1 MDNDNGYDDIEEDDI
16 EEVEVENTP
25 SSGGSNRSI
34 RENIDNA
41 KKRVQKIRDSGN
53 EKVNKVIDT
62 AKNSKA
68 GQTVQAANDKINS
81 AKDKMAD
88 LEKKLAESA
97 KNTRAGRTIGAAN
110 DKVNAVKNKAYDAGN
125 KAMEAAK
132 NTKVGQ
138 GVQAAS
144 NAIGA
149 AQDKIVSGATK
160 AASQTAGKVAAKVG
174 ATSAVKAA
182 AAAVPYVNLALFALE
197 AAKALKNAVNKVRS
211 KLTGKSEEE
220 LKEERK
226 KKRRIILLI
235 IGILLFVEMS
245 QFAESET
252 VVTDIDDLITRREN
266 RYGNSSELAI
276 QREDGQTYKPLLLFS
291 NNEYQEM
298 VYTDYPDDM
307 CYVTMLKE
315 LYAGDVNSILLANPS
330 DFSDGNQSEENR
342 YQVSG
347 KNAKKYFMAEMS
359 NFNKVEWYR
368 FTNENAYNYLN
379 SVQNFTSEA
388 DMAARDVKPILTRE
402 GDVVDDIQLQK
413 FSTSEINVP
422 NLTTYDI
429 LPGGSEVDKGMVYVD
444 MLGKYMQKWVIPF
457 SILIDSEGDQ
467 KFCDNVIDDM
477 YHLARV
483 YMYNLYK
490 NDKTTKRYYY
500 LVVDQ
505 IYEWDIYKSETCSN
519 TGSTT
524 DSKSGDT
531 HTKKL
536 ITTTNSKD
544 HKPDTEE
551 NKSESDLDAVLKK
564 DFITVPKNL
573 TEKEKQDYI
582 KSALKTLKGVPDS
595 GTTTRHA
602 GTENEHTHSYSYY
615 VKNVK
620 VKYVLKKEPVVV
632 ARDANNQPMIQTIN
646 VTRNITSYKYIPKL
660 KYLEELYNVFNANYK
675 ILPIDETQQPFFT
688 NGANTTNVVLNDES
702 NGIGL
707 VTLEETWREDFQILD
722 SSVNEYKVS
731 YYDEEDYERIGRRVS
746 RIEWKQD
753 WGPLITSE
761 IRADNSNEENIDVA
775 KQDTNTKS
783 AFDRSSYIA
792 SSESIYS
799 KRVAN
804 IIDFN
809 RSGHDLASRAM
820 TAQKQALLD
829 WITPYALMVQKEY
842 GILASITIAQKIT
855 ESGWDWT
862 DSRIET
868 EAHNYFGM
876 KAGSSW
882 TGAVYESKTQEDDGT
897 GNLYTITARFRSYAN
912 DEEGFRGRGEF
923 FWRNSSRYGKFI
935 NACISGDYADA
946 VNKLGESGYATDIHY
961 ALSVRARIEENNLQ
975 EIDKTPGYQFNGT
988 PPPMTGPSGGGTSG
1002 GSSSSGGT
1010 SGGGSSGGSSSGGGT
1025 SGGGSSSGGSSGSGS
1040 VVNPGGGD
1048 AINVPITNENFSRR
1062 FEMYPEKTMEE
1073 CIKAFLK
1080 YGDGKGYSY
1089 DDLYFAFY
1097 QMSKYYSEE
1106 LDITATGGEISMS
1119 SSGFVWPAEITS
1131 SNPDTA
1137 IINAL
1142 YGYTPL
1148 YGESHTGVDISRGK
1162 VLYRDGGVSKGAKVV
1177 AAQDGKVTH
1186 ASANPSSDSDGYTY
1200 VEIESSDG
1208 NYITQYGHLSEIN
1221 VRVGQTVTK
1230 GTVIGVMGTT
1240 GNSTGVHL
1248 HFEVFEKSATG
1259 RTRVDPLNFYTV
1271 SPPYGTIDRNSI
1283 TTLPTGYK
1291 YVGGVGGGSGD
1302 VPGGVTSGMPSG
1314 AAEALFNQAKE
1325 SWPDGLDARR
1335 VSLMTHG
1342 ASLVQVVP
1350 YVWGGGHGDF
1360 NSQLENPTGLDCS
1373 GFTSWCYAKAGMSF
1387 GPLTSQAF
1395 KSNSNFKHIS
1405 ASELIPGDLGV
1416 NGHHVGIYIGKD
1428 SAGRNLWLHAESTKT
1443 GIVINN
1449 YKGFDTFVRNVR
1461 FE

>member
-1 MDNDNGYDDIEEDDI
+1 MSMDNDNGYDDIEDEDL
-16 EEVEVENTP
+16 EEVEVEDIP
-25 SSGGSNRSI
+25 SSSGSNKSI
-34 RENIDNA
+34 KENIDNA

-53 EKVNKVIDT
+53 EKVNKAIDA

-97 KNTRAGRTIGAAN
+97 KNTRAGKTISATN
-110 DKVNAVKNKAYDAGN
+110 DKVNAVKSKAYDAGN
-125 KAMEAAK
+125 KAIEAAK

-149 AQDKIVSGATK
+149 AQDKVVKGATK
-160 AASQTAGKVAAKVG
+160 AAGQVAGKAAAKAG
-174 ATSAVKAA
+174 AATAAKAA
-182 AAAVPYVNLALFALE
+182 AAAVPYVNLALLALE

-211 KLTGKSEEE
+211 RLTGKSEEE
-220 LKEERK
+220 LKEEKK
-226 KKRRIILLI
+226 KKRRLIILIVGI
-235 IGILLFVEMS
+235 ILFIVLS

-266 RYGNSSELAI
+266 RYGNSSELAL

-291 NNEYQEM
+291 NAEYQEM
-298 VYTDYPDDM
+298 VYTDYTDDM

-315 LYAGDVNSILLANPS
+315 LYAGDVNSVLLANPS
-330 DFSDGNQSEENR
+330 DFADGNQSEENR

-379 SVQNFTSEA
+379 SVQDFTSEA
-388 DMAARDVKPILTRE
+388 DMAARDIKPILTRE

-429 LPGGSEVDKGMVYVD
+429 LPGASEVDKGMVYVD

-457 SILIDSEGDQ
+457 SILIDTEGDQ
-467 KFCDNVIDDM
+467 RFCDNVVNDM

-505 IYEWDIYKSETCSN
+505 VYEWDIYRKDTCSE
-519 TGSTT
+519 TGST
-524 DSKSGDT
+524 SEGKYGDT

-551 NKSESDLDAVLKK
+551 NKSESDLNTVLKK
-564 DFITVPKNL
+564 DFITVPANL
-573 TEKEKQDYI
+573 SDEEKQKYI
-582 KSALKTLKGVPDS
+582 KSALKTLKSLPDDGS
-595 GTTTRHA
+595 SVRHQ
-602 GTENEHTHSYSYY
+602 GEPNQHTHYYSYS

-632 ARDANNQPMIQTIN
+632 ARDSSNQPMIQTIN
-646 VTRNITSYKYIPKL
+646 VTRNISSYKYIPKL
-660 KYLEELYNVFNANYK
+660 KYLEELYNIFNANYK

-707 VTLEETWREDFQILD
+707 VTLQETWREDFQILD
-722 SSVNEYKVS
+722 SSVNQYKVS
-731 YYDEEDYERIGRRVS
+731 YYDEEDYEKIGRRVS

-753 WGPLITSE
+753 WGPLLTSE
-761 IRADNSNEENIDVA
+761 ISASSDEKSNIDVA
-775 KQDTNTKS
+775 DDNIEDKS

-792 SSESIYS
+792 SSDSIYS
-799 KRVAN
+799 KRVSN

-820 TAQKQALLD
+820 TAQKQAMLD

-882 TGAVYESKTQEDDGT
+882 TGPVYESKTKEDDGT
-897 GNLYTITARFRSYAN
+897 GSLYTITARFRSYAN

-923 FWRNSSRYGKFI
+923 FWRNSKRYGKFI
-935 NACISGDYADA
+935 NACISGDYQEAI
-946 VNKLGESGYATDIHY
+946 NRLGESGYATDISY
-961 ALSVRARIEENNLQ
+961 AIKLSDRIRENNLQ

-988 PPPMTGPSGGGTSG
+988 PPPMTGPSGG
-1002 GSSSSGGT
+1002 SSSGG
-1010 SGGGSSGGSSSGGGT
+1010 SIPGGSGS
-1025 SGGGSSSGGSSGSGS
+1025 SGGGSSSGGSTGSGG
-1040 VVNPGGGD
+1040 VVNPGGGN
-1048 AINVPITNENFSRR
+1048 AIDVPITNENFSRR

-1097 QMSKYYSEE
+1097 HMSKYYSEE
-1106 LDITATGGEISMS
+1106 LDIANTGGELSMS

-1148 YGESHTGVDISRGK
+1148 YGESHTGIDISRGK
-1162 VLYRDGGVSKGAKVV
+1162 VLYREGGVSKGAKVV

-1186 ASANPSSDSDGYTY
+1186 ASSNPSSDSDGYTY

-1221 VRVGQTVTK
+1221 VSVGQTVTK
-1230 GTVIGVMGTT
+1230 GSVIGVMGTT

-1291 YVGGVGGGSGD
+1291 YVGGASGGGSD
-1302 VPGGVTSGMPSG
+1302 VPGGVTSGMPSE

-1325 SWPDGLDARR
+1325 SWPDGLDERR

-1360 NSQLENPTGLDCS
+1360 NNQLENPTGLDCS

-1387 GPLTSQAF
+1387 GSLTSQAF

-1405 ASELIPGDLGV
+1405 SSELIPGDLGV

>member
-1 MDNDNGYDDIEEDDI
+1 MDNDNGYDDIEDEDI

-25 SSGGSNRSI
+25 SSSGSNKSI
-34 RENIDNA
+34 KENIDSA

-53 EKVNKVIDT
+53 EKVNKTID
-62 AKNSKA
+62 AVKNSKPA
-68 GQTVQAANDKINS
+68 QTVQAANDKINS
-81 AKDKMAD
+81 ARDKMAD

-97 KNTRAGRTIGAAN
+97 KNTRAGKTISAAN

-125 KAMEAAK
+125 KMIDAAK
-132 NTKVGQ
+132 SSKAGQ
-138 GVQAAS
+138 AVQATS

-149 AQDKIVSGATK
+149 AQDRVVKGATK
-160 AASQTAGKVAAKVG
+160 AAGQVATKAAAKAG
-174 ATSAVKAA
+174 AATAAKAA
-182 AAAVPYVNLALFALE
+182 AAAVPYVNLALLALE
-197 AAKALKNAVNKVRS
+197 AAKLLKNAINKVKS

-226 KKRRIILLI
+226 KRRKIILLI

-245 QFAESET
+245 QFSESEI
-252 VVTDIDDLITRREN
+252 VITDIDDLITRREN
-266 RYGNSSELAI
+266 RYGNSSQLAL

-291 NNEYQEM
+291 NSEYQEM

-307 CYVTMLKE
+307 CYITMLKE
-315 LYAGDVNSILLANPS
+315 LYSGDVNSILLANPS
-330 DFSDGNQSEENR
+330 DFADGNQSEENR

-379 SVQNFTSEA
+379 SVQDFTSEA
-388 DMAARDVKPILTRE
+388 DMATRDIKPILTRE
-402 GDVVDDIQLQK
+402 GDVVDDIKLQK

-429 LPGGSEVDKGMVYVD
+429 LPGASEIDKGMVYVD

-457 SILIDSEGDQ
+457 SILIDTEGDQ

-483 YMYNLYK
+483 FMYNLYK

-505 IYEWDIYKSETCSN
+505 IYEWDINEHESYH
-519 TGSTT
+519 GT
-524 DSKSGDT
+524 DSTYNEEKI
-531 HTKKL
+531 TKKL

-544 HKPDTEE
+544 HKPGTEE
-551 NKSESDLDAVLKK
+551 NKTVADLNTVLKK

-573 TEKEKQDYI
+573 TDEQKQEYI
-582 KSALKTLKGVPDS
+582 NKALKKLKKLPDDRDS
-595 GTTTRHA
+595 VRHE
-602 GTENEHTHSYSYY
+602 GEPNQHTHHYSYS

-632 ARDANNQPMIQTIN
+632 ARDSNNQPMIQTIN
-646 VTRNITSYKYIPKL
+646 VTRNISSYKYIPKL

-688 NGANTTNVVLNDES
+688 NGANTTNVVLNDET

-707 VTLEETWREDFQILD
+707 VTLQETWREDFQILD

-761 IRADNSNEENIDVA
+761 IRADDSNKENIDVA
-775 KQDTNTKS
+775 NEDTDIKS

-792 SSESIYS
+792 SSDSIYS

-809 RSGHDLASRAM
+809 RSGNDLASRAM
-820 TAQKQALLD
+820 TAQKQAMID
-829 WITPYALMVQKEY
+829 WITPYALMLQKEY

-882 TGAVYESKTQEDDGT
+882 TGAVYESKTKEDDGT

-923 FWRNSSRYGKFI
+923 FWKNSSRYGKFI
-935 NACISGDYADA
+935 NACISGDYQEAI
-946 VNKLGESGYATDIHY
+946 NRLGESGYATDVSY
-961 ALSVRARIEENNLQ
+961 AIKLSDRIRENNLQ

-988 PPPMTGPSGGGTSG
+988 PPPMTGPSGGG
-1002 GSSSSGGT
+1002 
-1010 SGGGSSGGSSSGGGT
+1010 SSGGSIPGGGGS
-1025 SGGGSSSGGSSGSGS
+1025 SGGGSSSGGSTGGGSI
-1040 VVNPGGGD
+1040 VNPGGGD
-1048 AINVPITNENFSRR
+1048 AIDVPITNENFSRR
-1062 FEMYPEKTMEE
+1062 FEMFPEKTMED

-1106 LDITATGGEISMS
+1106 FDIIATGGEISMS

-1148 YGESHTGVDISRGK
+1148 YGESHTGIDISRGK
-1162 VLYRDGGVSKGAKVV
+1162 VLYKEGGVSKGAKVV

-1186 ASANPSSDSDGYTY
+1186 ASSNPSSDSDGYTY

-1271 SPPYGTIDRNSI
+1271 SPPYGSINRNSI

-1291 YVGGVGGGSGD
+1291 YVGGAGGGNGN

-1314 AAEALFNQAKE
+1314 AAEELFNQAKL
-1325 SWPDGLDARR
+1325 SWPDGLDERR

-1387 GPLTSQAF
+1387 GSLTSQSF
-1395 KSNSNFKHIS
+1395 KSNNNFRHIS

-1416 NGHHVGIYIGKD
+1416 NSHHVGIYIGKD
-1428 SAGRNLWLHAESTKT
+1428 SAGRNLWLHAESSKT

-1449 YKGFDTFVRNVR
+1449 YKDFVTFVRNVR